1 MSGSQP
7 NMSDYLNFDEVL
19 QVSDDI
25 PDLID
30 GSWPSIFDDHDRDN
44 SLTPPFD
51 PYSYAIQSSSSPFNP
66 FTTADYDF
74 NSPLNAT
81 DGTQQPNAIGSTS
94 TSHSP
99 WSPPGL
105 SYALTSP
112 EESNVSPSA
121 VSIGDMSAPFSPV
134 LVGDYLTDGGFDLGG
149 MDFMAG
155 MDMGFS
161 KEPKLPTSFGGN
173 GNAMVNGRDLATNNN
188 SRQTQ
193 GYTVD
198 PALFNVNG
206 NVLPMSPPLSGK
218 ESREP
223 SPFSEIKVKQEPGT
237 EDYLINDPSPFFT
250 GGGGTVNTADL
261 FGPIPVVN
269 AGTIKEMQ
277 QGPAFNG
284 SIAFGNA
291 SEEDVTMREYLGSLA
306 ATMRPGQANLET
318 MQDEEEQPEQEEEDE
333 EEMDSV
339 NAASPRAPSSIASSS
354 RKPSINKPAPKR
366 AAGKKATAPVSL
378 KRKDSARSGSDD
390 ERAMTDE
397 LESLPLPAMFG
408 GVKGKGGK
416 KGGGMSSVVLE
427 DGEEAGEEDDW
438 RPSVSGTSKRRR
450 HDLVNGETDNPTNR
464 HSMTTRRK
472 STRRCLP
479 RRNDSSGTSSPRGR
493 SGTGERRTSTNSRI
507 ISRTVIG

>member
-1 MSGSQP
+1 
-7 NMSDYLNFDEVL
+7 MSDYLNFDEIL
-19 QVSDDI
+19 QVSIDNPDHIDD
-25 PDLID
+25 
-30 GSWPSIFDDHDRDN
+30 SWSSFFGVHDRDN
-44 SLTPPFD
+44 SLTSPFD

-66 FTTADYDF
+66 FTTTDYDF

-81 DGTQQPNAIGSTS
+81 DGTQQANAIGSTS

-134 LVGDYLTDGGFDLGG
+134 LVGDYLTDAGFDLGG

-161 KEPKLPTSFGGN
+161 KEHPKVPPTSFRGN
-173 GNAMVNGRDLATNNN
+173 GNAMMNGNDLATKMT
-188 SRQTQ
+188 RQQQPFTS
-193 GYTVD
+193 D
-198 PALFNVNG
+198 PPASFDING

-237 EDYLINDPSPFFT
+237 EDYLVNDPSPFFT

-269 AGTIKEMQ
+269 QGINKEMQ
-277 QGPAFNG
+277 GGPAFNG

-291 SEEDVTMREYLGSLA
+291 SEEDVTMRDCLGSLA
-306 ATMRPGQANLET
+306 ATVTMRPGQADLET
-318 MQDEEEQPEQEEEDE
+318 MQDEEELHDGEEEE

-366 AAGKKATAPVSL
+366 AAGKKTAAPASL

-438 RPSVSGTSKRRR
+438 RPSVSGSSKRRR
-450 HDLVNGETDNPTNR
+450 HDLGNAETDHATNH

-479 RRNDSSGTSSPRGR
+479 RKNDSLGTSSPHGH